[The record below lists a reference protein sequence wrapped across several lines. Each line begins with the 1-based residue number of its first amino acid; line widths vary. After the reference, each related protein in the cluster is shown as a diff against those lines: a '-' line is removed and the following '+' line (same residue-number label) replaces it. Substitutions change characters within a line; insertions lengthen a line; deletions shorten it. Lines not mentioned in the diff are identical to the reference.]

1 MRNFSLP
8 LTLAAA
14 ALATG
19 CTLAPHYVRPD
30 APVSATF
37 PTGEAYRGQA
47 SNAESGTRAGTRAG
61 ALAAS
66 DIGWRDFLGDPQL
79 QKLVELALRNN
90 RDLRVAVLNI
100 EVSRAEYRI
109 ERANLFPQ
117 ITAAGSQS
125 RSRTPLGVFSASK
138 STGDVSTTTGL
149 GSVSSG
155 AITNVY
161 SVGLQAQWQLDF
173 FGHLQSLKDQALY
186 QYLSTA
192 QARKATEILLVSE
205 VANQYLT
212 MRSDDAALKVTQDT
226 LRTSQDS
233 YRLAKAQFD
242 VGTGTELS
250 LRQAETVVDQAQAN
264 YQAQIRARAQAENA
278 LVLLVGQP
286 LPADLPAPLG
296 LDDQRILAD
305 IPAGLPSDLLTRR
318 PDIIEAED
326 TLLAN
331 NANIG
336 AARAA
341 FFPTIVITGTG
352 GTESIT
358 LGGLFKPGSANW
370 AFTPDI
376 TLPIFNAGS
385 LRASLDIAKTQKK
398 IAVAQYEKS
407 IQTAFR
413 EVSDGLSA
421 RGTYDEEIVALGK
434 DVYANQRSLDLSLL
448 RFNSGVDSYLP
459 VLDAQTALYS
469 AQLNLIQARLERLT
483 NLVTLYEA
491 LGGGWLQNNG
501 EQPRDADA
509 PVQVDQ
515 PQVDQPASAPKAGA
529 AG

>member
-14 ALATG
+14 AIAAG
-19 CTLAPHYVRPD
+19 CTMAPHYVRPD

-37 PTGEAYRGQA
+37 PSGEAYRGQA
-47 SNAESGTRAGTRAG
+47 SNAPG

-66 DIGWRDFLGDPQL
+66 DVGWRNFLGDPQL

-100 EVSRAEYRI
+100 EVSQAQYRI

-125 RSRTPLGVFSASK
+125 RSRTPPGVFSATK
-138 STGDVSTTTGL
+138 STGGASTTTGL

-155 AITNVY
+155 AITNIY

-212 MRSDDAALKVTQDT
+212 MRSDDDALKVTQDT

-341 FFPTIVITGTG
+341 FFPTISLTAAAGTASSSLTSLFSG
-352 GTESIT
+352 GTFSWNATGASALT
-358 LGGLFKPGSANW
+358 LFDFGRNRAN
-370 AFTPDI
+370 
-376 TLPIFNAGS
+376 
-385 LRASLDIAKTQKK
+385 LRYAEASRDA
-398 IAVAQYEKS
+398 AVATYEKS
-407 IQTAFR
+407 VQTAFR
-413 EVSDGLSA
+413 EVSDALA
-421 RGTYDEEIVALGK
+421 QRGTIGEQLAAHEAGANAAGKAAMLSEARYRGGIDSFLTTLVA
-434 DVYANQRSLDLSLL
+434 QRTL
-448 RFNSGVDSYLP
+448 FT
-459 VLDAQTALYS
+459 AQQAL
-469 AQLNLIQARLERLT
+469 ATTRLQRET
-483 NLVTLYEA
+483 NLVTLYQT
-491 LGGGWLQNNG
+491 LGGGIG
-501 EQPRDADA
+501 
-509 PVQVDQ
+509 
-515 PQVDQPASAPKAGA
+515 
-529 AG
+529 